1 MIVLIHINIWLG
13 RSLVRHVLFK
23 FSSQSEPIG
32 DESVSYLIETGY
44 QSLHRSTKPSIL
56 AKILIHIYISTKS
69 YHISISGEATRPAV
83 Y

>member
-32 DESVSYLIETGY
+32 DESFSYLIETGY

-56 AKILIHIYISTKS
+56 AKILMHIYLQKS
-69 YHISISGEATRPAV
+69 YHISISGEAARPAV